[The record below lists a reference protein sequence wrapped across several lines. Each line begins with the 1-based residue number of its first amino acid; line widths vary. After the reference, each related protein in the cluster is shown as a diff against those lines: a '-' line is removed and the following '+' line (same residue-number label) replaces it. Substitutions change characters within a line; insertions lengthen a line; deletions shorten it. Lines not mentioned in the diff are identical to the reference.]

1 MYQKADALLCIAE
14 LEILA
19 DGLHLI
25 LIDPY
30 NEPKLKVRYPHSAT
44 YEEVRHAL
52 EDVCVCMCMYSYAVC
67 AHSFSVAYAQTWLRL
82 ILKAASSLHSCTAGM
97 SFAMTAGVCVM
108 AERMNVPP
116 ESMLQLKLNDQNIL
130 RIEA

>member
-1 MYQKADALLCIAE
+1 MAE

-44 YEEVRHAL
+44 YEEVRRAL
-52 EDVCVCMCMYSYAVC
+52 EGVCVCMCVYGYAVC
-67 AHSFSVAYAQTWLRL
+67 ARFYSVAYAQTWLRL
-82 ILKAASSLHSCTAGM
+82 ILKAVSRPLSCTAGM
-97 SFAMTAGVCVM
+97 SFAVTAGVCVM
-108 AERMNVPP
+108 AEQMKLPSV
-116 ESMLQLKLNDQNIL
+116 LQ
-130 RIEA
+130 ACYS

>member
-82 ILKAASSLHSCTAGM
+82 ILKGCIKPTFVHSWYVLCDDCWSLCHGSANECST
-97 SFAMTAGVCVM
+97 
-108 AERMNVPP
+108 
-116 ESMLQLKLNDQNIL
+116 
-130 RIEA
+130 